1 MNLSK
6 SFKYRLK
13 LKPCQEQIFSQWSG
27 CCRFVYNRFLDQRIK
42 SYEQEKKTLSYV
54 DQANQLPELKKELVW
69 LKEPPSQS
77 LQHVLRDL
85 DQAFKNFFRR
95 VKQGGEAPGFPK
107 FKKKGFS
114 DSFRL
119 PEPKQFFVSGEGRKG
134 VVKLPKVGEIRFIRS
149 REIEG
154 KIRNATISKSAGKWY
169 ISFNCEV
176 EKDIPINPGTGI
188 GIDRGVTHT
197 LMTSEGK
204 VFDLP
209 KEPIAYWEGRLIQAQ
224 RKLSRMHKKSNNWKK
239 QKQKVGKLHHKITN
253 IRNDF
258 LHKSS
263 TEIAKNHSYVV
274 LEELKTKNMTGT
286 AKGTIENPGKNV
298 KAKAGLNKAILMQ
311 GWHKFQTLVEYK
323 SIWHGSIVEYVKP
336 EYTSQRCF
344 KCGHVARENRKQQSM
359 FKCVSCGHTENADL
373 NAAKNIYTD
382 GLSGRA
388 CGVAS

>member
-1 MNLSK
+1 MKLSK

-13 LKPCQEQIFSQWSG
+13 LKPWQEEKFSQWAGS
-27 CCRFVYNRFLDQRIK
+27 CRYIYNYFLNQRKTGYEADKK
-42 SYEQEKKTLSYV
+42 SYSYV
-54 DQANQLPELKKELVW
+54 EQANQLPILKKELEW

-119 PEPKQFFVSGEGRKG
+119 PEAKQFFVYGEEEKG
-134 VVKLPKVGEIRFIRS
+134 IVKLPKIGEVRFIKS
-149 REIEG
+149 RNIEG
-154 KIRNATISKSAGKWY
+154 KIRNATISKTAGKWY
-169 ISFNCEV
+169 ISFNCEI
-176 EKDIPINPGTGI
+176 EKEITVNTGSGI
-188 GIDRGVTHT
+188 GIDRGVSHT
-197 LMTSEGK
+197 LMTSEGIS
-204 VFDLP
+204 FDLP
-209 KEPIAYWEGRLIQAQ
+209 KESIEYWEGRLKQAQ
-224 RKLSRMHKKSNNWKK
+224 RKLARQKKKSNNWNK
-239 QKQKVGKLHHKITN
+239 QKKRIAKLHHKIAN

-263 TEIAKNHSYVV
+263 TMIAKNHSYIV
-274 LEELKTKNMTGT
+274 LEDLKTKDMTKS
-286 AKGTIENPGKNV
+286 AKGNIETPGKNV
-298 KAKAGLNKAILMQ
+298 KIKANLNKVILMQ
-311 GWHKFQTLVEYK
+311 GWHRFQTLLEYK
-323 SIWHGSIVEYVKP
+323 STWYGSVVDYVKP
-336 EYTSQRCF
+336 HYTSQKCC
-344 KCGHVARENRKQQSM
+344 KCGHIAKENRRTQKT
-359 FKCVSCGHTENADL
+359 FKCVACSHKENADI